1 MPDKKLIW
9 LCLFL
14 LLLQACDKKLE
25 LPDGGTPKIVLL
37 GELTAGDSIFLRAGQ
52 STVIKS
58 GASMNEELI
67 QGLHISVADAF
78 VVTSLTAAEDDIS
91 SSEHT
96 LAYSSS
102 QEIKSGTQYTVVAT
116 HTTLATATAQVNIP
130 QPFLAGV
137 TDISSV
143 DFLGKPCIKVQ
154 LNIAD
159 QPEQNFYVI
168 EVVQQP
174 FTIEPAFLFDGK
186 WYKQSEHWEVYDSLL
201 NAGANP
207 EERMDSFNIRI
218 FNRIPMY
225 TTDEQSE
232 HLLNGS
238 HAETAR
244 RVLIQ
249 DKTFNAGNHPSVV
262 YIPKE
267 SLGLQF
273 PGIGLRTLIQVKSIS
288 ADYFHYLSSY
298 EQADPFS
305 DFSNTTSP
313 VRLTGNVRNGA
324 GLIGG
329 VYKHQFSYFF

>member
-25 LPDGGTPKIVLL
+25 LPGGGPPKIVLL

-52 STVIKS
+52 STVIRS

-67 QGLHISVADAF
+67 QDLDITVADAA
-78 VVTSLTAAEDDIS
+78 VVASLTASEDDIS

-96 LAYSSS
+96 LAYSSP
-102 QEIKSGTQYTVVAT
+102 QEIKSGTLYTVVAT
-116 HTTLATATAQVNIP
+116 HTTLATATAKVDIP
-130 QPFLAGV
+130 QSFQAGV
-137 TDISSV
+137 IDMSEV
-143 DFLGKPCIKVQ
+143 DFLGKACIKVQ

-159 QPEQNFYVI
+159 QPEQNFYVV

-174 FTIEPAFLFDGK
+174 FTIEPAFLFNGK

-218 FNRIPMY
+218 FNRIPLY
-225 TTDEQSE
+225 TTDDQSE
-232 HLLNGS
+232 HLLNGN

-249 DKTFNAGNHPSVV
+249 DKTFNGANHQSVIF
-262 YIPKE
+262 IPKE
-267 SLGLQF
+267 ALGLQF
-273 PGIGLRTLIQVKSIS
+273 PGIGLRTLIQVKSVS
-288 ADYFHYLSSY
+288 AEYFHYLRGY

-313 VRLTGNVRNGA
+313 VRLTGNVSNGA

-329 VYKHQFSYFF
+329 VYKRQFSYFF